1 MRIFLTILV
10 CVLLG
15 HRAQGQVQ
23 SRAQEIEQA
32 RDEKTKKLEPDN
44 PSMFEARLIEIKDKK
59 VLERISAGIGGVRI
73 KIGGMPTGSGFAVGP
88 DYFRNDLA
96 RGKVTVNAGVT
107 ASTARWLRYYAGV
120 SLPSLANDKLFWD
133 ANAVHRD
140 YNAIAYYGP
149 GPDSE
154 KIKRTNYRLE
164 DTAMD
169 TAAGVKPHKW
179 FRAGGGIG
187 YQWVNTGPGRN
198 KRYASTERVF
208 AARQVSGLDR
218 QTDFLRVGYFAQMD
232 YRDNPLGARSG
243 GFYSLRWDN
252 YDDRNLGLHDFRR
265 MDLEAQQF
273 IPFFNKRR
281 VIALR
286 ARTVQTYTKSGQSV
300 PFYHHASLGG
310 GDDLRGYRPYR
321 FNDANMFVMNAE
333 YRWEVFA
340 GLDMAVFADA
350 GHVQRERW
358 KFRANQ
364 LESAVGFGLRF
375 NARNSPFMRIDVGFS
390 HEGFQVFVKFNGI
403 FNQRVLASSAAPH
416 LF

>member
-1 MRIFLTILV
+1 VHFLVIL
-10 CVLLG
+10 LWAALDFTAL
-15 HRAQGQVQ
+15 AQPQ
-23 SRAQEIEQA
+23 SRVQEIEQA
-32 RDEKTKKLEPDN
+32 RDEKSRKLEPDN

-59 VLERISAGIGGVRI
+59 VIERITAGIGGVRV

-96 RGKVTVNAGVT
+96 RGKLTVNAGLT

-120 SLPSLANDKLFWD
+120 SLPSFARDKLFWD
-133 ANAVHRD
+133 GNLVHRD
-140 YNAIAYYGP
+140 YNSLNYYGP

-154 KIKRTNYRLE
+154 KIRRTNYRLE
-164 DTAMD
+164 DSAAD
-169 TAAGVKPHKW
+169 TILGVKPVKW
-179 FRAGGGIG
+179 LRLGGGAG

-198 KRYASTERVF
+198 NRFASTDTVF
-208 AARQVSGLDR
+208 RPAQVSGLDR
-218 QTDFLRVGYFAQMD
+218 QTDFFRVGYFAQVD

-252 YDDRNLGLHDFRR
+252 YDDRNLGRHDFRR

-286 ARTVQTYTKSGQSV
+286 ARTVQTYTRSGQSV

-340 GLDMAVFADA
+340 GLDMALFADA
-350 GHVQRERW
+350 GHVQTARW